1 MLRVY
6 KNYKIN
12 PSKIGIKCIIY
23 NIFSIKE
30 KIEIIFSHS
39 RDNKNDDLYLIKPEM
54 KRKSNK
60 LQNSMNDYQQIQY
73 QDYEYNKI
81 QGYESNKLQPVNSKD
96 HNISFKE
103 FSDLKKSIQFK
114 SSSISNWISTIQYFK
129 KNLYLIL

>member
-1 MLRVY
+1 
-6 KNYKIN
+6 
-12 PSKIGIKCIIY
+12 
-23 NIFSIKE
+23 
-30 KIEIIFSHS
+30 
-39 RDNKNDDLYLIKPEM
+39 M